1 MAETFSPELKKLMN
15 IAQDTGL
22 SAVMRS
28 QAIADIS
35 RLGSRQAFLA
45 LLDIA
50 ADKCA
55 DYEIRDKALVSAR
68 DIIKTNDK

>member
-22 SAVMRS
+22 SAGMRS
-28 QAIADIS
+28 QAIADIA

-50 ADKCA
+50 ANKEMDF
-55 DYEIRDKALVSAR
+55 EIRDQSLVSAW
-68 DIIKTNDK
+68 DIIKTEK